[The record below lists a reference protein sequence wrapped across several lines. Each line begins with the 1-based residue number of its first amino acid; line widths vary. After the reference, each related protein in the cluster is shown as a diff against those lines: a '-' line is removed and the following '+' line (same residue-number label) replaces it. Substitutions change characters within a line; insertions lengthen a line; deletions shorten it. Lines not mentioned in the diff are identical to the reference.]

1 MSPHCPTPLCF
12 LIFTPHSDIRMRK
25 SSLLL
30 LLGPLNVRW
39 LVQRKSLEVNHFSGK
54 TDDSSEM
61 DQLVKRE
68 NWDFTKLQDAPTRSC
83 RGGWGGGWRQ

>member
-1 MSPHCPTPLCF
+1 
-12 LIFTPHSDIRMRK
+12 MRK

-30 LLGPLNVRW
+30 FLGPLNVRW
-39 LVQRKSLEVNHFSGK
+39 LVQRKSLEVNHFRGK

-68 NWDFTKLQDAPTRSC
+68 NWDFTMLQMLPTRSRR
-83 RGGWGGGWRQ
+83 RGVGDDELNVKLQRK